1 MQKKVQHFCAT
12 CTGVQK
18 SVQRFLR
25 NMHGC
30 ACIVENIAQSR
41 GANTLLSLA
50 TFLNLSYNCNCFMVL
65 VAYTEEGA
73 MSLSVGKKK
82 VILFL

>member
-50 TFLNLSYNCNCFMVL
+50 TFLNLSYNIELCISHYIYVYRMWELCPITMIIS
-65 VAYTEEGA
+65 A
-73 MSLSVGKKK
+73 
-82 VILFL
+82 I